1 MASSPDFNW
10 NTEQRQAIDRI
21 RGWADKSESGLQ
33 LSLTGAAG
41 TGKTTVL
48 KAIQPF
54 LQNQNVCWAAMTG
67 KAALRMH
74 EVTGVEAKT
83 LHSVLYQRPNKGK
96 NNRLFFNS
104 VKAPDCKFL
113 VVDEASMMPP
123 KIYNDLQSWQ
133 MNGVRILYV
142 GDGFQLPP
150 ILDYKEIKEYGDDFS
165 IFKEV
170 VGPSLKQVMRSGD
183 DIITVAT
190 QLREENH
197 VPKQNVGESYKI
209 RRSKTPGRDACA
221 DFLAD
226 NDNHVLITWRNK
238 MRMQANRLIRRR
250 LGFDG
255 VLPHKGEPVMICKNG
270 HDWFNKDETVL
281 NGEIHWADYFT
292 DGPKLGPEVDTM
304 KFVTDLGIN
313 LLASTQGRV
322 EPMDGSLP
330 NIKDWK
336 EYMKHFKIARVPD
349 PVPITYGYVSTA
361 HKAQGSEYSKVTI
374 FLSADD
380 MQNPHFKKDT
390 VLPDGTKMSFATVL
404 RNPMVIYLFDPRQ
417 DTGESDTRLLSS
429 YIY

>member
-10 NTEQRQAIDRI
+10 NTEQREAIDRI

-48 KAIQPF
+48 KAIQPI
-54 LQNQNVCWAAMTG
+54 LQSQDVCWAAMTG

-74 EVTGVEAKT
+74 EVTGVNAKT
-83 LHSVLYQRPNKGK
+83 LHSVLYKRPNTGKG
-96 NNRLFFNS
+96 NRLFFNT
-104 VKAPDCKFL
+104 VKAPECKFL

-123 KIYNDLQSWQ
+123 KIYQDLQSWQ

-150 ILDYKEIKEYGDDFS
+150 ILDFKEVKEYGDDFS

-170 VGPSLKQVMRSGD
+170 EGPSLKQVMRSGD

-197 VPKQNVGESYKI
+197 VPKTNLGESYKI
-209 RRSKTPGRDACA
+209 RRSKTPGRDACG
-221 DFLAD
+221 DFLKD

-270 HDWFNKDETVL
+270 HDWFNKEEMVL

-322 EPMDGSLP
+322 EPMDGSFP
-330 NIKDWK
+330 NVKEWK
-336 EYMKHFKIARVPD
+336 EYMKHFKVARVPD

-390 VLPDGTKMSFATVL
+390 VLPDGTRMSFATRWL
-404 RNPMVIYLFDPRQ
+404 YTSL
-417 DTGESDTRLLSS
+417 TRAKTQVSLILGS
-429 YIY
+429 